1 MLDLFLIKVAF
12 CCFSYLVRLVALLH
26 QPSESRL
33 VRQWR
38 LALLS
43 PWDYPVKEGMGDP
56 TRSMLTGC
64 SSVS

>member
-12 CCFSYLVRLVALLH
+12 SYLVRPVALLH

-38 LALLS
+38 PALLS
-43 PWDYPVKEGMGDP
+43 HWDYPMKEGMGDP
-56 TRSMLTGC
+56 SGPC
-64 SSVS
+64 S